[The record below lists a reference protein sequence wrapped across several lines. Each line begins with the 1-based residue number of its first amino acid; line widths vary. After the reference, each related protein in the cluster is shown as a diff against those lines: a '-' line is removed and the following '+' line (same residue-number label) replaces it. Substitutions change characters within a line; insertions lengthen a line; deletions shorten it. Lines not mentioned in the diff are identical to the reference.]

1 MAPGTAV
8 SAPNRTPGRCGS
20 RCGAKGVEAD
30 RPRAAP
36 GGTASW
42 QDYVPVPVGEGAHVH
57 GVRTSV
63 PDSGPG
69 AHPTG
74 VGGDGRTVTP
84 AQGARVGDP
93 SDAPVPALRRTTR
106 TAVAKPY

>member
-1 MAPGTAV
+1 M
-8 SAPNRTPGRCGS
+8 
-20 RCGAKGVEAD
+20 
-30 RPRAAP
+30 
-36 GGTASW
+36 
-42 QDYVPVPVGEGAHVH
+42 
-57 GVRTSV
+57 